1 MNRYE
6 YYTSSADRLLQLVEL
21 VNDAEFDYCDREVF
35 YTHQDEDGLCTA
47 KQCNACLKKWLM
59 EKMPEQLPLETVIQ
73 RLEEFRDVSWRSYLA
88 VPADMDPELSR
99 DLQLDYKAL
108 TQAISW
114 LKEGEPQWNRS

>member
-1 MNRYE
+1 MTRHE
-6 YYTSSADRLLQLVEL
+6 YYTSSADRLLQLVEP

-47 KQCNACLKKWLM
+47 KQRNACLKKWLM

-73 RLEEFRDVSWRSYLA
+73 RLEQIQDNCRLSYLMLQ
-88 VPADMDPELSR
+88 ADVNSELSK

>member
-1 MNRYE
+1 
-6 YYTSSADRLLQLVEL
+6 
-21 VNDAEFDYCDREVF
+21 
-35 YTHQDEDGLCTA
+35 
-47 KQCNACLKKWLM
+47 M
-59 EKMPEQLPLETVIQ
+59 EEMPEQLPLETVIQ

>member
-6 YYTSSADRLLQLVEL
+6 YYTCSANRLLQLVEL

-35 YTHQDEDGLCTA
+35 YTHQDEDGLCTGEL
-47 KQCNACLKKWLM
+47 CNACLKKWLM
-59 EKMPEQLPLETVIQ
+59 EEMPEQLPLETVIQ

>member
-1 MNRYE
+1 MIRYE

-35 YTHQDEDGLCTA
+35 YTYQDEDGLCTA
-47 KQCNACLKKWLM
+47 EQCNACLKKWLM
-59 EKMPEQLPLETVIQ
+59 EEMPEQLPLETVIQ